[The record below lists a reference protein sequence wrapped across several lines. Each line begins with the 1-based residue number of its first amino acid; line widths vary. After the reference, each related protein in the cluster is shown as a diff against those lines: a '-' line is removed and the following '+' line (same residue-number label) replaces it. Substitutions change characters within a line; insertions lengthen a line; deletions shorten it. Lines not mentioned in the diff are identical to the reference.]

1 MRHLYYDSTGRPDY
15 ASYAAGGTVV
25 YELTS
30 RTYVRDETA
39 GQATRWI
46 WSWWDDGEPLDHPQ
60 RPQPP
65 QYALYPETY
74 PGNCW
79 AMRGRKGSL
88 GIMLA
93 RPAAISAFTIDHPP
107 KSMVLDSGTAP
118 RIGELWGL
126 IKENMEYFRAAS
138 STSNLSVSNTSALF
152 QKVGLGGQAKRY
164 YAKYNFVKLGTF
176 AYDWDN
182 YTPFQTFHVLVDI
195 LNTLGDTRFDTVLL
209 AILDNWGHEDFTCL
223 YRVRIH
229 PK

>member
-1 MRHLYYDSTGRPDY
+1 MRHLYYDGTGRPDY
-15 ASYAAGGTVV
+15 ASYAAGGTVI
-25 YELTS
+25 YALTS
-30 RTYVRDETA
+30 QTYVRDETT
-39 GQATRWI
+39 GRVTRWI
-46 WSWWDDGEPLDHPQ
+46 WSWRDDADPPDRPQ

-65 QYALYPETY
+65 QYAIYPEMY
-74 PGNCW
+74 LGNCW
-79 AMRGRKGSL
+79 AMRGRRGSL

-93 RPAAISAFTIDHPP
+93 RPAAVSAFTIDHPP
-107 KSMVLDSGTAP
+107 KSMALDSGTAP

-182 YTPFQTFHVLVDI
+182 YTLFQTFHVPVDI